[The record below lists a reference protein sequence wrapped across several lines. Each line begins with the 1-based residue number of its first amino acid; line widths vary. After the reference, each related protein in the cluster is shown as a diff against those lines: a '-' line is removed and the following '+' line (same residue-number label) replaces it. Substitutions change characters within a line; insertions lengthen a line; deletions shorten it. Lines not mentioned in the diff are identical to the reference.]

1 MSLHV
6 GEVAGE
12 NELLKYDE
20 SEYLL
25 VVGISAAGFDTLFSK
40 LKEIKAENNRPS
52 RVLQINFCSRNGTLG
67 GCLDLVYTIYGS
79 GIFSRDPKGLE
90 IICIGLPI
98 VAATQ
103 PINSIAFVFDGIN
116 FGASDFAYTA
126 YSMEL
131 VAGVSIGSLFFLSKS
146 NGFVGIWIALTIYM
160 ILRMFAGVWRMGT
173 GTGPW
178 SYLRK

>member
-1 MSLHV
+1 MLLQFVAATQPINSIAFVFDGINFGVSDFAYTAYSMVL
-6 GEVAGE
+6 VAGVSIVSLFFLPKS
-12 NELLKYDE
+12 NGF
-20 SEYLL
+20 
-25 VVGISAAGFDTLFSK
+25 VGIWIAL
-40 LKEIKAENNRPS
+40 
-52 RVLQINFCSRNGTLG
+52 
-67 GCLDLVYTIYGS
+67 TIYM
-79 GIFSRDPKGLE
+79 ILRMF
-90 IICIGLPI
+90 
-98 VAATQ
+98 AATQ

-126 YSMEL
+126 YSMVL

>member
-1 MSLHV
+1 MAAFQICLQVWLTSSLLAD
-6 GEVAGE
+6 GLAVAGQA
-12 NELLKYDE
+12 LL
-20 SEYLL
+20 
-25 VVGISAAGFDTLFSK
+25 ACAF
-40 LKEIKAENNRPS
+40 AEKNMN
-52 RVLQINFCSRNGTLG
+52 
-67 GCLDLVYTIYGS
+67 
-79 GIFSRDPKGLE
+79 K
-90 IICIGLPI
+90 I